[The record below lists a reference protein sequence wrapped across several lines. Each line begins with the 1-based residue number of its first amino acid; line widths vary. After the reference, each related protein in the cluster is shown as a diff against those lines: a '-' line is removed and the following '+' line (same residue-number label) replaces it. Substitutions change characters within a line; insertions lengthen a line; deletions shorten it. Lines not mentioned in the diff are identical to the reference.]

1 MINTYKRA
9 KYANKIS
16 GLLYTSDDKRLS
28 AMDRQAKME
37 RVQRSAMPYKM
48 RLAAIQAISNAT
60 AKTY

>member
-9 KYANKIS
+9 QYANKTS
-16 GLLYTSDDKRLS
+16 GILYTSDDKRLAS
-28 AMDRQAKME
+28 MDRQAKIE
-37 RVQRSAMPYKM
+37 RVQRTAMPYKM

>member
-16 GLLYTSDDKRLS
+16 GILYTNDEQRLS
-28 AMDRQAKME
+28 AMDRQAKIE
-37 RVQRSAMPYKM
+37 RIQRSTMPFKM